1 MKRDMNPRTCI
12 VTRTEQSPDLM
23 VRFVLD
29 PESRVVPDLKR
40 KLPGRGVWVS
50 CDKALVQQAVAKGLF
65 SRGFKAKVEAGQ
77 DLPDLVE
84 SLMCR
89 NALDAISLAKKAG
102 VVVPGQAKAEAAMR
116 SGEAGLL
123 LMASDAGADG
133 VTKMG
138 FALRT
143 LELHDGLNLP
153 LFRSFA
159 SAELDGAT
167 GGVNVMH
174 LAILS
179 GGMAGRLQIM
189 LERLRRYR
197 GEDAPVLEKAK

>member
-1 MKRDMNPRTCI
+1 
-12 VTRTEQSPDLM
+12 
-23 VRFVLD
+23 
-29 PESRVVPDLKR
+29 
-40 KLPGRGVWVS
+40 
-50 CDKALVQQAVAKGLF
+50 
-65 SRGFKAKVEAGQ
+65 
-77 DLPDLVE
+77 
-84 SLMCR
+84 
-89 NALDAISLAKKAG
+89 
-102 VVVPGQAKAEAAMR
+102 
-116 SGEAGLL
+116 
-123 LMASDAGADG
+123 MASDAGADG

-143 LELHDGLNLP
+143 LELHDGLSLP
-153 LFRSFA
+153 LFRSFV